1 MTEEELLAAI
11 AGQDQEAFK
20 EFYSRTVR
28 PVYSYILSLTKNRH
42 EAEDVLQD
50 TYLKI
55 WTGAGDYR
63 PQGKPLA
70 WVFTIARNLCYMKFR
85 EQKLHGDTAPMDLE
99 GREEGQVCDEIEQA
113 GNRELL
119 LKALGELKEQD
130 RQVVLLH
137 AAAGMKH
144 REVAQALQLP
154 LATVLSKYNRSMKR
168 LQQFLGR
175 QENF

>member
-28 PVYSYILSLTKNRH
+28 PVYSYILSLTKNRY

-50 TYLKI
+50 TYLRI
-55 WTGAGDYR
+55 WTGAGEYR
-63 PQGKPLA
+63 SQGKPLA

-85 EQKLHGDTAPMDLE
+85 EQKLCGHRTAMEPE
-99 GREEGQVCDEIEQA
+99 GLEEGQVCDGIEQA
-113 GNRELL
+113 GDRELL
-119 LKALGELKEQD
+119 LNALGRLKEED

-175 QENF
+175 QDNF

>member
-11 AGQDQEAFK
+11 AVQDQEAFK

-55 WTGAGDYR
+55 WTGAGDYH

-85 EQKLHGDTAPMDLE
+85 EQKLHGDNAALDLE
-99 GREEGQVCDEIEQA
+99 GREEGRVCDEIEQA

-119 LKALGELKEQD
+119 LYALGTLKEED

>member
-11 AGQDQEAFK
+11 AGQDREAFK

-28 PVYSYILSLTKNRH
+28 PVYSYILSLTRNRY

-50 TYLKI
+50 TYLKV
-55 WTGAGDYR
+55 WTGAGAYCS
-63 PQGKPLA
+63 QGKPLA
-70 WVFTIARNLCYMKFR
+70 WMFTIARNLCYMRFR
-85 EQKLHGDTAPMDLE
+85 ELKLHGDRAVSAE
-99 GREEGQVCDEIEQA
+99 EHREEGRVCEEIEQA
-113 GNRELL
+113 GDRELL
-119 LKALGELKEQD
+119 LNALGRLKEED

-144 REVAQALQLP
+144 REIAQALQLP

-168 LQQFLGR
+168 LRQFLGR
-175 QENF
+175 Q

>member
-85 EQKLHGDTAPMDLE
+85 EQKLHGDAPLDLE
-99 GREEGQVCDEIEQA
+99 GREEGQICDEIEQA
-113 GNRELL
+113 GDRELL
-119 LKALGELKEQD
+119 LNALGELKEED

>member
-1 MTEEELLAAI
+1 MIEEELLAAI

-20 EFYSRTVR
+20 EFYNRTVG
-28 PVYSYILSLTKNRH
+28 PVYSYILSLTKNRY

-85 EQKLHGDTAPMDLE
+85 EQKLHGHTASLDLE
-99 GREEGQVCDEIEQA
+99 GRDEGQVSDEIEQA
-113 GNRELL
+113 GDRELL
-119 LKALGELKEQD
+119 LNALGELKEED

-168 LQQFLGR
+168 LQQLLGR
-175 QENF
+175 QGNF